1 MTGLY
6 KRILVPLDGSVT
18 AAAGLEHALRL
29 GKDQGAT
36 LCLLHV
42 VHDYLEQ
49 DGLRGTVRS
58 EDLLRALRARGER
71 ILGDAEARAKAA
83 GVTARTDTVDIATGP
98 VGEAIVEYLKIWPAD
113 LIVLGTHG
121 RRGLRRLVL
130 GSDAEFVVR
139 TTPVPVLLIRGPAPG

>member
-6 KRILVPLDGSVT
+6 QKILVPLDGSET
-18 AAAGLEHALRL
+18 AAAGLAHALRL
-29 GKDQGAT
+29 GKDQAAT

-58 EDLLRALRARGER
+58 DELLRALRARGER
-71 ILGDAEARAKAA
+71 ILSDAAARARAA
-83 GVTARTDTVDIATGP
+83 GVTARADTIDMATGP
-98 VGEAIVEYLKIWPAD
+98 VGEAIVEYLKVWPAD

-130 GSDAEFVVR
+130 GSDAEYVVR
-139 TTPVPVLLIRGPAPG
+139 TTPVPVLLIRGPTPD

>member
-1 MTGLY
+1 MAGVY
-6 KRILVPLDGSVT
+6 QKILVPIDGSET
-18 AAAGLEHALRL
+18 AAAGLQHALRL

-58 EDLLRALRARGER
+58 EDLLRALRARGEQ
-71 ILGDAEARAKAA
+71 ILRDAATRAGAA
-83 GVTARTDTVDIATGP
+83 GVAARTDTIEIATGP
-98 VGEAIVEYLKIWPAD
+98 VGEAIVAYLKVWPAD

-130 GSDAEFVVR
+130 GSDAEYVVR
-139 TTPVPVLLIRGPAPG
+139 STPVPVLLIRGPGPH

>member
-1 MTGLY
+1 MAGIY
-6 KRILVPLDGSVT
+6 KRILVPLDGSAT
-18 AAAGLEHALRL
+18 AVAGLEHALRL

-71 ILGDAEARAKAA
+71 ILSEAEAHANAA
-83 GVTARTDTVDIATGP
+83 GVTVRTDTIDIATGP
-98 VGEAIVEYLKIWPAD
+98 VGEAIVEYLKTWPAD

-139 TTPVPVLLIRGPAPG
+139 TSPVPVLLIRGPGSG